1 MKISLKSVTAGV
13 VFSALSMSA
22 MAADPIVGTWQTYE
36 DNQPKAQVQ
45 ISQTGNSFTGKIVA
59 GNTEKAKTFI
69 GKTVLTGVTA
79 QGGGKYSGKAKD
91 PRWRLGLGADINLS
105 GSTLT
110 LSVPIKGSQT
120 WKKIK

>member
-1 MKISLKSVTAGV
+1 MKFSVKSIVCGAVLSSVSV
-13 VFSALSMSA
+13 VA

-36 DNQPKAQVQ
+36 DGQPKAQVQ
-45 ISQTGNSFTGKIVA
+45 ITQAGSAFNGKIVA
-59 GNTEKAKTFI
+59 GNTEKAKTFV

-79 QGGGKYSGKAKD
+79 KGGGKYSGKAKD
-91 PRWRLGLGADINLS
+91 PRWGIGLGADISVS
-105 GSTLT
+105 GSSMT